1 MLSIAILS
9 LCTLSQEPIESSP
22 VETSG
27 QKLSALIEQAT
38 SASAAV
44 ELRGKLRVLNAE
56 WPVLPSRLLEVTL
69 LAQPENN
76 ATITAAIRLAGE
88 LGSTN
93 DDLLRRLSALLDSRQ
108 FATVS
113 RSALSTICGREFAD
127 GDAFD
132 AWYVSAQGQGREVWL
147 ETVLQQQWQQQEQL
161 WEQRLSRSP
170 SAAVI
175 ALAMQHRRRAVRQLA
190 FTSLAHFDT
199 ADLDESSRTL
209 VDDAFREAFDI
220 ERDLQL
226 RIQLIQQTSRF
237 VVGNEALTLL
247 LRAIEQGKPN
257 EATEASRQLAFITPS
272 EFAWQALLR
281 AIDGGYATV
290 DGQPASNSANAATR
304 LALWTGFSTL
314 SLRPSDTRQSAIDL
328 LLQRGLSQESDPA
341 VLEKIY
347 VCTGRQAGI
356 EFLPIL
362 EAVLFDKQR
371 DVLHR
376 SAALLSMTAIAERA
390 SAASSISK
398 LVILLLGDTEKQVRA
413 QAIVSLRRLNPDGAF
428 ELLADRLSQE
438 TQVVLQKQLL
448 SALSQQRS
456 IPIVDKLL
464 TFVPPVELIEVYSRA
479 MVFQIANDV
488 VMLSRAVDALSLR
501 QSYQTALLLVRA
513 FPLENIS
520 VEGTADVNRLHAKV
534 LSQQLLKQGLNESNA
549 LFFDDALLRLNDL
562 QLVGAG
568 EGMWFEYEIKLRL
581 LRGDVQLCIEQ
592 MLSVAGSDISDTAKW
607 TLALDVMSA
616 AVEQQ
621 IDGAVENVRLA
632 MQAAG
637 ALPAELEFR
646 ASQLFDIST
655 PPQLRDDNAEQDQS
669 TTE

>member
-1 MLSIAILS
+1 
-9 LCTLSQEPIESSP
+9 
-22 VETSG
+22 
-27 QKLSALIEQAT
+27 
-38 SASAAV
+38 
-44 ELRGKLRVLNAE
+44 
-56 WPVLPSRLLEVTL
+56 
-69 LAQPENN
+69 
-76 ATITAAIRLAGE
+76 
-88 LGSTN
+88 
-93 DDLLRRLSALLDSRQ
+93 
-108 FATVS
+108 
-113 RSALSTICGREFAD
+113 
-127 GDAFD
+127 
-132 AWYVSAQGQGREVWL
+132 
-147 ETVLQQQWQQQEQL
+147 
-161 WEQRLSRSP
+161 
-170 SAAVI
+170 
-175 ALAMQHRRRAVRQLA
+175 
-190 FTSLAHFDT
+190 
-199 ADLDESSRTL
+199 
-209 VDDAFREAFDI
+209 
-220 ERDLQL
+220 
-226 RIQLIQQTSRF
+226 
-237 VVGNEALTLL
+237 
-247 LRAIEQGKPN
+247 
-257 EATEASRQLAFITPS
+257 
-272 EFAWQALLR
+272 
-281 AIDGGYATV
+281 
-290 DGQPASNSANAATR
+290 
-304 LALWTGFSTL
+304 
-314 SLRPSDTRQSAIDL
+314 
-328 LLQRGLSQESDPA
+328 
-341 VLEKIY
+341 
-347 VCTGRQAGI
+347 
-356 EFLPIL
+356 
-362 EAVLFDKQR
+362 
-371 DVLHR
+371 
-376 SAALLSMTAIAERA
+376 MTAIAERA

-488 VMLSRAVDALSLR
+488 VMLSRVVDALSLR

-621 IDGAVENVRLA
+621 IDGAVESVRLA